1 MNKKRSIMTSWVYS
15 YILILLIPILTIFIN
30 YYYNAK
36 VIENQIIRANKLA
49 LHNLQQSVDS
59 YLYNEVYMYTYS
71 LTSNEFFNLISH
83 DNINGEFYSDAWD
96 AKIFFD
102 TKMPSTTYRGLG
114 TNISYLLYL
123 QEKDYL
129 LWSGLIHLS
138 DVCYKS
144 KCFRTSVMPSYEEW
158 MRMLSQDYN
167 NEFLVTPYFN
177 YNSSKPCLI
186 YADTVAY
193 KGFERVNMFFYVP
206 VSDIASLVT
215 PLSDGTVLLI
225 HSQDNVILALN
236 NQGMVKITPEMQEIT
251 YLDKTITTDSY
262 VVLQEDSSQTKVS
275 YSLLIPQQSFWQESR
290 HVRNVLLLSL
300 AGTFIIGFICVFFLA
315 KRNFQ
320 PISKLLLKTTGQ
332 IRKGNEIS
340 QIESAFHN
348 LDSENKQMQSRILT
362 QRELMQKNYLLAMM
376 QGKYFNIQKQE
387 TMYPEIYPNENEGIL
402 LVAYEIPMLDKHQLK
417 HDDLL
422 WFSIDNIFTDLMRHE
437 KMYRI
442 EDGKYLFYLFLVPM
456 TNCHIWRER
465 CLEKMNFLCDF
476 LEDKWGIYVPSAIST
491 IEKKMEE
498 IRFLYQDVLDVI
510 EYKDVIGGRGVID
523 TSTLKDT
530 PDCLS
535 AKSTAMYI
543 EMALLQENYDKIL
556 TLSQELFD
564 NADRTPFLIFRMQ
577 ILEVFHVVANFYEHY
592 EAADGQRIFLAGYLT
607 PLLNAADKDSMK
619 KIFDELLSYVYK
631 NTCKQDDDIHLVST
645 VREYIE
651 THYTDSS
658 MNISTIADAIGKK
671 SRHISR
677 VFKEETQEGILD
689 YINNLRISKAK
700 LLLRTDKYS
709 LEEISDMVGY
719 ASYKTFRRIFVK
731 LTGVTPGKYGG
742 RQQDTFPEE

>member
-1 MNKKRSIMTSWVYS
+1 MNKKRSIMTNWVYS

-30 YYYNAK
+30 YYYNNK
-36 VIENQIIRANKLA
+36 VIENQIIHANKLV
-49 LHNLQQSVDS
+49 LHNLQENVDS
-59 YLYNEVYMYTYS
+59 YLYNEVSTYTYT
-71 LTSNEFFNLISH
+71 LTSNEFFYLISH
-83 DNINGEFYSDAWD
+83 DTVNNEFHSDAWD
-96 AKIFFD
+96 TKILLD
-102 TKMPSTTYRGLG
+102 TKMSASTYRGLG

-123 QEKDYL
+123 KEKDYL
-129 LWSGLIHLS
+129 LWSGIIHLS
-138 DVCYKS
+138 EVCYKA
-144 KCFRTSVMPSYEEW
+144 KCFPNTAMPPYEEW
-158 MRMLSQDYN
+158 MSMLSKDYN

-177 YNSSKPCLI
+177 YSSTKPCLV

-193 KGFERVNMFFYVP
+193 KGFEPVNMFFYVP

-215 PLSDGTVLLI
+215 SLNDGTLLLI
-225 HSQDNVILALN
+225 HAQDEVILALSN
-236 NQGMVKITPEMQEIT
+236 KGMLAITPEMQEIT
-251 YLDKTITTDSY
+251 YSDQTFTTDSY
-262 VVLQEDSSQTKVS
+262 VVLQEGSSQTRVS
-275 YSLLIPQQSFWQESR
+275 YSLLIPQQTFWQESR

-300 AGTFIIGFICVFFLA
+300 TGTLIIGFVCVFFLA

-320 PISKLLLKTTGQ
+320 PISKLLLKTTGE
-332 IRKGNEIS
+332 IRKGNEFS
-340 QIESAFHN
+340 QIESAFLN
-348 LDSENKQMQSRILT
+348 LDSENKQMRSRILT

-376 QGKYFNIQKQE
+376 KGKYSNIQKQE
-387 TMYPEIYPNENEGIL
+387 HLYPELYPNENEGIL
-402 LVAYEIPMLDKHQLK
+402 LVGYEVPMLDKHQLK

-422 WFSIDNIFTDLMRHE
+422 WFAIDNIFSELMCHK

-442 EDGKYLFYLFLVPM
+442 EDGKYLFYLFLVPKADSKV
-456 TNCHIWRER
+456 WREN
-465 CLEKMNFLCDF
+465 CLEKMNFLCDL

-491 IEKKMEE
+491 IEMKMEQ
-498 IRFLYQDVLDVI
+498 IRFLYQDIMDAI

-523 TSTLKDT
+523 TETLKDT
-530 PDCLS
+530 PDSLS

-543 EMALLQENYDKIL
+543 EMALLQGDYDKIL
-556 TLSQELFD
+556 ALSQELFD
-564 NADRTPFLIFRMQ
+564 NTDRTPFLIFRMQ
-577 ILEVFHVVANFYEHY
+577 VLEVFHAVAKFYEHH
-592 EAADGQRIFLAGYLT
+592 ETTDGQRIFLAGYLT
-607 PLLNAADKDSMK
+607 PLLNASDKDSMK
-619 KIFDELLSYVYK
+619 KVFDELLSYVYT
-631 NTCKQDDDIHLVST
+631 NTYEQDDDIHLVST

-658 MNISTIADAIGKK
+658 MNISTIADALGKK

-700 LLLRTDKYS
+700 LLLRTEKYS

-742 RQQDTFPEE
+742 MQETSLEE